1 MSIYLFDKLEKL
13 VDIVESDL
21 LIEWTHTVQVNAYE
35 RASFELPVDY
45 NLNGVDYFGF
55 FHTDETFRIFRVTEE
70 KLSDVYYVE
79 GIDKAESDLRTV
91 AIIKD
96 RRPQNA
102 TADQALVVA
111 LEGTGYEL
119 GTVSGLHEVRS
130 LSFYYISPAEAL
142 TKIIETYGCEFRVRY
157 TFIENRITSRYIDL
171 AKRFGKV
178 SGKQFLYGDNALSI
192 EHEETADDVVTA
204 LIGRGKGEETDAG
217 GYGRRIEF
225 TDVVWSKKNGNPVD
239 KPAGQNYVVS
249 ETARQAYGLSQDGQL
264 KHRWGV
270 FVDEKIEDKEVL
282 LQRTYEELQK
292 LSVPITTFKASIL
305 AMNGEADYGDSVAII
320 RDEIGIAF
328 EARLHK
334 VVYDKLDS
342 DRTTVELGDYATL
355 QARQSRAQ
363 ANKIT
368 EAIDGAM
375 ASVSAEMEAFNRMV
389 EEKIATKN
397 AEIDDAIRVAQLNMD
412 NALELAKV
420 NAENYANNVKSQIDA
435 EFDAFEES
443 YQSQKANQDR
453 EIAGILEK
461 ANASKNLADE
471 AKRIGEQ
478 AKTDAASAIARANQ
492 VKTEAIADARAQVA
506 TVNQALNTAKTDL
519 QSAIDSVDQ
528 KARDSQASASAIRND
543 LNLQSAKILEQARAQ
558 TDLTNRLTTVE
569 TTANSTKT
577 TVTELS
583 KTVDK
588 ATGDITSVSNRT
600 KVVEDGLAGVKTNYT
615 QLNQTVNTQTGQI
628 SSINQK
634 TAQLE
639 SGLEG
644 VTNRF
649 ENIWVSEK
657 NLLSQTETL
666 AGASPLAYPTN
677 NYLGRAIKRI
687 TKLANTSAYAEGL
700 VIQTNETLVNPKE
713 MILSFYVKAN
723 QNAKIQCFMYNP
735 NASKDVLTSD
745 GYSAKSA
752 VDGKAELNVTISWQR
767 VWVKWSYTVNYTAKP
782 WIVIGRISDSY
793 TTDVVVDISAPAL
806 YHGHH
811 NKEWNPAGL
820 DFKNELATYV
830 QDAQES
836 SADLSRR
843 IETADGKAV
852 DAKAYAQQ
860 TANGFNTRIESLE
873 SYKNAEGTRA
883 EQYLSASRTET
894 AKQLSA
900 ERTAI
905 ASNYV
910 AKSTYTEDVRGTNQ
924 QLTEIK
930 STADTTKQN
939 LANYQTTV
947 DRKLT
952 ELTSSTQMLDGKIN
966 TANTKV
972 DTVAGQIRT
981 EISEVKGKI
990 PTSVGGRNYIRD
1002 YSLQSIKLSGVNSE
1016 WRLEFFKH
1024 SISKSGVIAKA
1035 TCTQRGSGTAGF
1047 YFKPIDL
1054 TLEHLQNRTMTWSL
1068 DIWVNRTPIRL
1079 ESVGFE
1085 TSGLLSN
1092 VTLNTSRLIKTFVV
1106 QRAEFNNFV
1115 VYSSDFRVGDVVY
1128 MMDLQ
1133 LEDGTLAT
1141 TPTPSP
1147 ESTVEAIETVKTTI
1161 TNTANGV
1168 EQLSNKVTESFG
1180 KITQAETKINQ
1191 LIGDVSSK
1199 VSQQDYDTLTGRVS
1213 SAETLITQNTNEIS
1227 KRLTSTQVETAIN
1240 AKGYQTKSDVD
1251 SNITGRGYITGAALQ
1266 PYATTTVLENKVR
1279 ETADSFIRTIIETKA
1294 LIPNN
1299 ASVRNV
1305 VRETSTFWSPYV
1317 PVNINNN
1324 FRHKLGT
1331 VVYGDATNVKA
1342 GSKVNLFVYISVDNV
1357 VLSSSATNPTVRLQ
1371 VFNSTA
1377 TQETVWSVA
1386 PFNGKWSKPLSN
1398 GNNYHVIK
1406 LTDTITSAHVG
1417 SNQSFTVE
1425 LRIDGA
1431 SSAQV
1436 HHRAMLVTTGD
1447 IFPENWSP
1455 APEDFATVTAFNRV
1469 EDTVSSHTRTIADQG
1484 NSISQVIQT
1493 SNGILSR
1500 VGALENNSATK
1511 SALTATQT
1519 EVSQLA
1525 GSYAIRNLTSAGAL
1539 ISGINLGADGVNR
1552 FDGRL
1557 THITGQ
1563 TLIDNAVIKSAMVDK
1578 LKTANFEAGSVTANI
1593 IASEAVTASHLKAD
1607 NAFFDKLVAN
1617 DALLGRLVTRQLF
1630 ATSVQSVDLSAE
1642 RVTSGVLRA
1651 RNQSMYINLDRS
1663 EVDFYNNAGI
1673 QFHSFKNSIFREN
1686 NGITG
1691 FLNFQDIPYGTTAA
1705 LGVTSHHVGVV
1716 NIGNENFG
1724 KFAGFMARRN
1734 SDVDDYAQIYGDEI
1748 QLRHGSDGHQ
1758 YYFKTSK
1765 LSHSINMNQIVNA
1778 VKALATIFSHLTAN
1792 GYETTHANMKPI
1804 IQRETELYLSSISP
1818 FDKIEI

>member
-35 RASFELPVDY
+35 QASFELPVDY
-45 NLNGVDYFGF
+45 NLNDVDYFGF
-55 FHTDETFRIFRVTEE
+55 FHTDETFRIFRVTE
-70 KLSDVYYVE
+70 KKRSDVYYVE

-91 AIIKD
+91 SIIKD
-96 RRPQNA
+96 KRPQNA
-102 TADQALVVA
+102 TADQALFTA
-111 LEGTGYEL
+111 LEGTGYEV
-119 GTVSGLHEVRS
+119 GTVSGLPEVRS
-130 LSFYYISPAEAL
+130 LNFYYISPAEAL

-157 TFIENRITSRYIDL
+157 TFVENRITSRYIDL

-204 LIGRGKGEETDAG
+204 LIGRGKGEETVGEDGEATG

-225 TDVVWSKKNGNPVD
+225 TDIVWSKKNGKPID

-249 ETARQAYGLSQDGQL
+249 ETARQAYGLSQNGQL

-292 LSVPITTFKASIL
+292 LSVPITTFKASII

-334 VVYDKLDS
+334 IVYDKLDS

-363 ANKIT
+363 SDKVSTAIE
-368 EAIDGAM
+368 EATSSI
-375 ASVSAEMEAFNRMV
+375 SAQMEAFNKMV
-389 EEKIATKN
+389 ESKIETKN

-412 NALELAKV
+412 NALELAKT
-420 NAENYANNVKSQIDA
+420 NAENYANNIKEQIST
-435 EFDAFEES
+435 EFDSFEES
-443 YQSQKANQDR
+443 YQIQKANQDR

-478 AKTDAASAIARANQ
+478 AKSDAASAIARANQ
-492 VKTEAIADARAQVA
+492 VKTEAIADAEAQVA
-506 TVNQALNTAKTDL
+506 TVNQALNTAKMDL

-528 KARDSQASASAIRND
+528 KARDSQASATAIRND

-583 KTVDK
+583 KAVDK
-588 ATGDITSVSNRT
+588 TTGDITSVSNRT
-600 KVVEDGLAGVKTNYT
+600 KVVEDDLAGVKTNYT

-687 TKLANTSAYAEGL
+687 TKSANTSAYAEGL

-752 VDGKAELNVTISWQR
+752 VDGKAELNVTTSWQR

-782 WIVIGRISDSY
+782 WIVIGRIFDSY

-811 NKEWNPAGL
+811 NKEWSPAGL

-830 QDAQES
+830 QNAQES
-836 SADLSRR
+836 SAELSRR

-900 ERTAI
+900 ERVAV

-910 AKSTYTEDVRGTNQ
+910 AKSTYTEDARGTKQ

-952 ELTSSTQMLDGKIN
+952 ELTSSTQTLDGRIN
-966 TANTKV
+966 TASAKV

-981 EISEVKGKI
+981 EISNVEAKI
-990 PTSVGGRNYIRD
+990 PTDLGGRNYILKSDVYATSGSKYFDTSPEFID
-1002 YSLQSIKLSGVNSE
+1002 YAYSGKYVT
-1016 WRLEFFKH
+1016 
-1024 SISKSGVIAKA
+1024 I
-1035 TCTQRGSGTAGF
+1035 
-1047 YFKPIDL
+1047 
-1054 TLEHLQNRTMTWSL
+1054 SL
-1068 DIWVNRTPIRL
+1068 DIKGENLVPDARGLSRIGCELRLNLSDGKVLYLQCQKIVSGTQPRERISVTKQIPQGVSVVSANKVNMYIQ
-1079 ESVGFE
+1079 VGGTALAGRPKFE
-1085 TSGLLSN
+1085 LSSIPSDWSPAPEDIN
-1092 VTLNTSRLIKTFVV
+1092 SELSSTKTLITQT
-1106 QRAEFNNFV
+1106 AE
-1115 VYSSDFRVGDVVY
+1115 G
-1128 MMDLQ
+1128 Q
-1133 LEDGTLAT
+1133 T
-1141 TPTPSP
+1141 
-1147 ESTVEAIETVKTTI
+1147 
-1161 TNTANGV
+1161 
-1168 EQLSNKVTESFG
+1168 QLSNRLTTTQGKVST
-1180 KITQAETKINQ
+1180 AETKINQ

-1199 VSQQDYDTLTGRVS
+1199 VSQRDYDSLTGRVS
-1213 SAETLITQNTNEIS
+1213 SAETLITQNANEIT
-1227 KRLTSTQVETAIN
+1227 KRLTSTQMESVIN
-1240 AKGYQTKSDVD
+1240 SKGF
-1251 SNITGRGYITGAALQ
+1251 
-1266 PYATTTVLENKVR
+1266 ATLTVVENKVR
-1279 ETADSFIRTIIETKA
+1279 ETADSFSRTI
-1294 LIPNN
+1294 
-1299 ASVRNV
+1299 S
-1305 VRETSTFWSPYV
+1305 
-1317 PVNINNN
+1317 
-1324 FRHKLGT
+1324 
-1331 VVYGDATNVKA
+1331 D
-1342 GSKVNLFVYISVDNV
+1342 
-1357 VLSSSATNPTVRLQ
+1357 Q
-1371 VFNSTA
+1371 
-1377 TQETVWSVA
+1377 
-1386 PFNGKWSKPLSN
+1386 
-1398 GNNYHVIK
+1398 
-1406 LTDTITSAHVG
+1406 
-1417 SNQSFTVE
+1417 NQ
-1425 LRIDGA
+1425 
-1431 SSAQV
+1431 
-1436 HHRAMLVTTGD
+1436 
-1447 IFPENWSP
+1447 
-1455 APEDFATVTAFNRV
+1455 
-1469 EDTVSSHTRTIADQG
+1469 
-1484 NSISQVIQT
+1484 SISQVVHT
-1493 SNGILSR
+1493 SEGILSR

-1511 SALTATQT
+1511 SALSATQT

-1539 ISGINLGADGVNR
+1539 ISGINLGANGVNR

-1578 LKTANFEAGSVTANI
+1578 LKTANFETGSVTANI
-1593 IASEAVTASHLKAD
+1593 IASEAVTANHLKAD

-1617 DALLGRLVTRQLF
+1617 DALLGRLVTKNLF
-1630 ATSVQSVDLSAE
+1630 STSVQSIDLSAD

-1651 RNQSMYINLDRS
+1651 KNGETDFNL
-1663 EVDFYNNAGI
+1663 
-1673 QFHSFKNSIFREN
+1673 N
-1686 NGITG
+1686 NGILTFNSNKTG
-1691 FLNFQDIPYGTTAA
+1691 VFREVANGSTQGLMFQANNTGDKVLTRTILGAERRGNNLTTDWYR
-1705 LGVTSHHVGVV
+1705 GGFNGIVV
-1716 NIGNENFG
+1716 ETIKGEQSEN
-1724 KFAGFMARRN
+1724 
-1734 SDVDDYAQIYGDEI
+1734 
-1748 QLRHGSDGHQ
+1748 
-1758 YYFKTSK
+1758 
-1765 LSHSINMNQIVNA
+1765 NA
-1778 VKALATIFSHLTAN
+1778 VADRVNVIGDRIRFTHTYNIDNQNYNGNFPTGWVMTNYIGLNGGNVKLEPFGVQGRSSQILVGDIYLVNKDGTGNWLRSILAGLGA
-1792 GYETTHANMKPI
+1792 
-1804 IQRETELYLSSISP
+1804 
-1818 FDKIEI
+1818 KIGA

>member
-1 MSIYLFDKLEKL
+1 MSIYLFDKMEKL
-13 VDIVESDL
+13 VDIIEKDT
-21 LIEWTHTVQVNAYE
+21 LIEWTHTVKVNAYE
-35 RASFELPVDY
+35 EAYLELPVDY
-45 NLNGVDYFGF
+45 DLNNVDYFGF
-55 FHTDETFRIFRVTEE
+55 FHTDETFKIFRITE
-70 KLSDVYYVE
+70 KKRSDVYYVE

-91 AIIKD
+91 TVIKD
-96 RRPQNA
+96 KRPQNA
-102 TADQALVVA
+102 TADQALYTA
-111 LEGTGYEL
+111 LEGTGYEV
-119 GTVSGLHEVRS
+119 GTVSGLPEVRS

-157 TFIENRITSRYIDL
+157 TFVENRITSRYIDL

-249 ETARQAYGLSQDGQL
+249 ETARQAYGLSQNCQL

-270 FVDEKIEDKEVL
+270 FVDENIDDKGVL

-342 DRTTVELGDYATL
+342 DRTTVELGDYETL

-363 ANKIT
+363 ANKIAD
-368 EAIDGAM
+368 EIDRAM
-375 ASVSAEMEAFNRMV
+375 SSISANIEAFNRMI

-492 VKTEAIADARAQVA
+492 VKTEAIVDARAQVA

-687 TKLANTSAYAEGL
+687 TKSANTSAYAEGL

-752 VDGKAELNVTISWQR
+752 VDGKAELNVTTSWQR
-767 VWVKWSYTVNYTAKP
+767 VWVKWSYTVNYTDKP

-952 ELTSSTQMLDGKIN
+952 ELNSSTQTLDGRIN
-966 TANTKV
+966 TASAKV

-981 EISEVKGKI
+981 EISEVESKI
-990 PTSVGGRNYIRD
+990 PTGSVGNM
-1002 YSLQSIKLSGVNSE
+1002 LVNSGRG
-1016 WRLEFFKH
+1016 WRNQH
-1024 SISKSGVIAKA
+1024 SQTFILADDIKA
-1035 TCTQRGSGTAGF
+1035 GETYTVSA
-1047 YFKPIDL
+1047 YWW
-1054 TLEHLQNRTMTWSL
+1054 RTDNS
-1068 DIWVNRTPIRL
+1068 
-1079 ESVGFE
+1079 
-1085 TSGLLSN
+1085 
-1092 VTLNTSRLIKTFVV
+1092 TLNTGIRPSANDSWQWVNLAYDSNLDCWTATFK
-1106 QRAEFNNFV
+1106 
-1115 VYSSDFRVGDVVY
+1115 
-1128 MMDLQ
+1128 
-1133 LEDGTLAT
+1133 AT
-1141 TPTPSP
+1141 RTISAGNRFYFF
-1147 ESTVEAIETVKTTI
+1147 TVENSGIGSANWATLVSGAKAMTKWQPSLVEVTDNIESVKTTI
-1161 TNTANGV
+1161 TQTASGI
-1168 EQLSNKVTESFG
+1168 EQLSTSLSETDSKVT
-1180 KITQAETKINQ
+1180 TAETKISQ
-1191 LIGDVSSK
+1191 LISDVSSK
-1199 VSQQDYDTLTGRVS
+1199 VSQSEYDTLTGRVD
-1213 SAETLITQNTNEIS
+1213 SAETAITQNAQEIS
-1227 KRLTSTQVETAIN
+1227 KRLTSTQVEKAITD
-1240 AKGYQTKSDVD
+1240 KGY
-1251 SNITGRGYITGAALQ
+1251 
-1266 PYATTTVLENKVR
+1266 ATVTVLENKVK
-1279 ETADSFIRTIIETKA
+1279 ETVGSFSRTISETKA

-1305 VRETSTFWSPYV
+1305 VRETSAFWSPYV

-1331 VVYGDATNVKA
+1331 VVYGDATNVKT

-1377 TQETVWSVA
+1377 TQESVWSVA

-1469 EDTVSSHTRTIADQG
+1469 KDTVSSHTRTIADQG

-1818 FDKIEI
+1818 FDKIAI

>member
-35 RASFELPVDY
+35 QASFELPVDY
-45 NLNGVDYFGF
+45 NLNDVDYFGF
-55 FHTDETFRIFRVTEE
+55 FHTDETFRIFRVTE
-70 KLSDVYYVE
+70 KKRSDVYYVE

-91 AIIKD
+91 SIIKD
-96 RRPQNA
+96 KRPQNA
-102 TADQALVVA
+102 TADQALFTA
-111 LEGTGYEL
+111 LEGTGYEV
-119 GTVSGLHEVRS
+119 GTVSGLPEVRS
-130 LSFYYISPAEAL
+130 LNFYYISPAEAL

-157 TFIENRITSRYIDL
+157 TFVENRITSRYIDL

-204 LIGRGKGEETDAG
+204 LIGRGKGEETVGEDGQATG

-687 TKLANTSAYAEGL
+687 TKSANTSAYAEGL

-752 VDGKAELNVTISWQR
+752 VDGKAELNVTTSWQR

-852 DAKAYAQQ
+852 DAKTYAQQ

-952 ELTSSTQMLDGKIN
+952 ELNSSTQTLDGRIN
-966 TANTKV
+966 TASAKV

-981 EISEVKGKI
+981 EISNVEAKI
-990 PTSVGGRNYIRD
+990 PTDLGGRNYILKSDVYATSGSKYFDTSPEFID
-1002 YSLQSIKLSGVNSE
+1002 YAYSGKYVT
-1016 WRLEFFKH
+1016 
-1024 SISKSGVIAKA
+1024 I
-1035 TCTQRGSGTAGF
+1035 
-1047 YFKPIDL
+1047 
-1054 TLEHLQNRTMTWSL
+1054 SL
-1068 DIWVNRTPIRL
+1068 DIKGENLVPDARGLSRIGCELRLNLSDGKVLYLQCQKIVSGTQPRERISVTKQIPQGVSVVSANKVNMYIQ
-1079 ESVGFE
+1079 VGGTALAGRPKFE
-1085 TSGLLSN
+1085 LSSIPSDWSPAPEDIN
-1092 VTLNTSRLIKTFVV
+1092 SELSSTKTLITQT
-1106 QRAEFNNFV
+1106 AE
-1115 VYSSDFRVGDVVY
+1115 G
-1128 MMDLQ
+1128 Q
-1133 LEDGTLAT
+1133 T
-1141 TPTPSP
+1141 
-1147 ESTVEAIETVKTTI
+1147 
-1161 TNTANGV
+1161 
-1168 EQLSNKVTESFG
+1168 QLSNRLTTTQDKVST
-1180 KITQAETKINQ
+1180 AETKINQ
-1191 LIGDVSSK
+1191 LIGDISSK
-1199 VSQQDYDTLTGRVS
+1199 VSQRDYDNLTGRVS
-1213 SAETLITQNTNEIS
+1213 SAETLITQNANEIS

-1279 ETADSFIRTIIETKA
+1279 ETADSFSRTISETKA
-1294 LIPNN
+1294 LIPSELSGNLLLKSNIGWSN
-1299 ASVRNV
+1299 AHDKNYVLADKLEKGKTYTLVSHYWHG
-1305 VRETSTFWSPYV
+1305 EGATAHTSTIGDGAWNRLAYNPAIDSWMVTFQAKADIPAGARVYLASHPATA
-1317 PVNINNN
+1317 
-1324 FRHKLGT
+1324 LGSST
-1331 VVYGDATNVKA
+1331 FVTLVK
-1342 GSKVNLFVYISVDNV
+1342 GTI
-1357 VLSSSATNPTVRLQ
+1357 
-1371 VFNSTA
+1371 
-1377 TQETVWSVA
+1377 
-1386 PFNGKWSKPLSN
+1386 PLSRWEPA
-1398 GNNYHVIK
+1398 Y
-1406 LTDTITSAHVG
+1406 S
-1417 SNQSFTVE
+1417 E
-1425 LRIDGA
+1425 L
-1431 SSAQV
+1431 
-1436 HHRAMLVTTGD
+1436 
-1447 IFPENWSP
+1447 
-1455 APEDFATVTAFNRV
+1455 ATVSSLHEV
-1469 EDTVSSHTRTIADQG
+1469 KDTVDSHTRTISDQG
-1484 NSISQVIQT
+1484 TAISQAVQT
-1493 SNGILSR
+1493 AKGIVTRVESIESNANRLDGRLNF
-1500 VGALENNSATK
+1500 VENAAAAT
-1511 SALTATQT
+1511 STQ
-1519 EVSQLA
+1519 VSTLA
-1525 GSYAIRNLTSAGAL
+1525 GSWAVKNLTSGGQVL
-1539 ISGINLGADGVNR
+1539 NQINLLANGTNR
-1552 FDGRL
+1552 IDGRL
-1557 THITGQ
+1557 THITGS

-1578 LKTANFEAGSVTANI
+1578 LKTANLEAGSVTANI

-1765 LSHSINMNQIVNA
+1765 LSQSINMNQIVNA
-1778 VKALATIFSHLTAN
+1778 VKALAAIFSHLTAN

-1818 FDKIEI
+1818 FDKIEV